1 MLGKRRAANAKTRR
15 REELADRCARELSPS
30 ALPLDE
36 RFARK
41 KDRPAPRERTLDTM
55 CACGHTRR
63 DHTGLRM
70 DVDGRCLECDC
81 AEFRQAS
88 ETPGLYAETTM
99 QRMRATIAQV
109 ERMQE
114 ICDRLRA
121 AEHPAGYERRPT
133 PPP

>member
-15 REELADRCARELSPS
+15 REELADHCARELSPTE
-30 ALPLDE
+30 LPPDE

-41 KDRPAPRERTLDTM
+41 KDRPAPKERTLDTM

-88 ETPGLYAETTM
+88 ETLELHGETM

-109 ERMQE
+109 ERLQE

-121 AEHPAGYERRPT
+121 AEYPAGYERGPT